1 MPALFRAITAVA
13 PALTCIEIGLTGYE
27 RLKNF
32 RLQLRLPLTY
42 DPRVTKPK
50 LAMSIRGKAA
60 IVGIGETP
68 VDRLGS
74 KPGETKKSSAEYLS
88 WALHLALEDAGL
100 SLRDFNGQGLG
111 VTIPTAYPQPFWP
124 EEVAEILGITPG
136 MLFSGGTGG
145 AGSVSLLGQM
155 SSAIDSG
162 MIDVALCIGAA
173 APFSER
179 HGGGIQ
185 PGDMRDFEIPF
196 GTMGPNSKIAMVMRR
211 HMHQYGTTLDHLGKI
226 AVAGR
231 YHASLNP
238 VAYLWKPI
246 TIEDYKESRLIA
258 DPVRLLDCVLPANG
272 GKAYILASAERAKSL
287 LKPPVYILG
296 FGERSNPSYGPRAG
310 SDALIM
316 GISDA
321 GKVSMEM
328 AGVQHSD
335 IDFLELYDDYIMVVY
350 LQIEDL
356 GFCAKGDLGFFER
369 TDFTINGQ
377 LPIQT
382 GGGMINCGQPSTA
395 GGTLHILEAVRQL
408 RGEGGDRQV
417 SHARIGLVTGLGVL
431 PYGKNLGCCAVAVL
445 GNQI

>member
-1 MPALFRAITAVA
+1 
-13 PALTCIEIGLTGYE
+13 
-27 RLKNF
+27 
-32 RLQLRLPLTY
+32 
-42 DPRVTKPK
+42 
-50 LAMSIRGKAA
+50 MSISGKAA

-68 VDRLGS
+68 TDRLGS
-74 KPGETKKSSAEYLS
+74 KPGEPRTSSAQYLA
-88 WALHLALEDAGL
+88 WAMRLSLEDAGL
-100 SLRDFNGQGLG
+100 TLKDLDGQGLG

-136 MLFSGGTGG
+136 FLLGGATGG
-145 AGSVSLLGQM
+145 AGAVSLLGGM
-155 SSAIDSG
+155 TAAINSG
-162 MIDVALCIGAA
+162 LIDIALCIGAA
-173 APFSER
+173 APFSE
-179 HGGGIQ
+179 HFGGGIQ

-226 AVAGR
+226 AVAAR

-238 VAYLWKPI
+238 SAYLRKPI
-246 TIEDYKESRLIA
+246 TIEDYKDSRLVA

-272 GKAYILASAERAKSL
+272 GKAFIMASPERARSL
-287 LKPPVYILG
+287 RKPPVYLRG

-316 GISDA
+316 GVADA
-321 GKVSMEM
+321 GRVAMEM
-328 AGVQHSD
+328 ASVKHRD
-335 IDFLELYDDYIMVVY
+335 ISFLELYDDYIIVVY

-356 GFCAKGDLGFFER
+356 GFCAKGDLDFFER

-395 GGTLHILEAVRQL
+395 GGTIHVIEAVRQL

-417 SHARIGLVTGLGVL
+417 ADAKIGLVTGLGVL

-445 GNQI
+445 STDA

>member
-1 MPALFRAITAVA
+1 MVRCKDTETV
-13 PALTCIEIGLTGYE
+13 
-27 RLKNF
+27 
-32 RLQLRLPLTY
+32 
-42 DPRVTKPK
+42 
-50 LAMSIRGKAA
+50 MSIRNKAA

-68 VDRLGS
+68 TDRLGS
-74 KPGETKKSSAEYLS
+74 KPGEPRKSSAEYVS
-88 WALHLALEDAGL
+88 WAMRLALEDAGL
-100 SLRDFNGQGLG
+100 SLKDFNGQGLG

-136 MLFSGGTGG
+136 FLLGGATGG
-145 AGSVSLLGQM
+145 AGSVSLLGGM
-155 SSAIDSG
+155 AAAINSG
-162 MIDVALCIGAA
+162 LIDVALCVGAA
-173 APFSER
+173 APFSE
-179 HGGGIQ
+179 HFGGGIQ
-185 PGDMRDFEIPF
+185 PGDMRDWEIPY

-211 HMHQYGTTLDHLGKI
+211 HMHEYGTTLDHLGKI

-238 VAYLWKPI
+238 AAYLRKPI
-246 TIEDYKESRLIA
+246 TIEDYKNSRLVA

-272 GKAYILASAERAKSL
+272 GKAYILASPERAKKL
-287 LKPPVYILG
+287 RKGPVYLKG
-296 FGERSNPSYGPRAG
+296 FGERSNPSYGARAG

-316 GISDA
+316 GVKDA
-321 GKVSMEM
+321 GKVAMEM
-328 AGVQHSD
+328 AGVKHSD
-335 IDFLELYDDYIMVVY
+335 IHFLELYDDYIIVVY

-356 GFCAKGDLGFFER
+356 GFCGKGDLDYFER
-369 TDFTINGQ
+369 TDFTFKGQ

-417 SHARIGLVTGLGVL
+417 PNAKIGLVSGLGVL

-445 GNQI
+445 GNEA

>member
-1 MPALFRAITAVA
+1 
-13 PALTCIEIGLTGYE
+13 
-27 RLKNF
+27 
-32 RLQLRLPLTY
+32 
-42 DPRVTKPK
+42 
-50 LAMSIRGKAA
+50 MSICGKAA

-68 VDRLGS
+68 TDRLGS
-74 KPGETKKSSAEYLS
+74 KPGEPRKSSAEYLS
-88 WALHLALEDAGL
+88 WAMRLALEDAGL
-100 SLRDFNGQGLG
+100 SLGDLSGQGLG
-111 VTIPTAYPQPFWP
+111 ATIPTAYPQPFWP

-155 SSAIDSG
+155 SAAISSG
-162 MIDVALCIGAA
+162 MIDLGMCIGAA
-173 APFSER
+173 APFSEH
-179 HGGGIQ
+179 HGGGLQ

-238 VAYLWKPI
+238 GAYLRKPI
-246 TIEDYKESRLIA
+246 TIDDYKNSRLVA

-272 GKAYILASAERAKSL
+272 GKAYILASPERAKKL
-287 LKPPVYILG
+287 RKPPVYLLG
-296 FGERSNPSYGPRAG
+296 FGERSNPSYGARAG
-310 SDALIM
+310 SDALVM
-316 GISDA
+316 GIKDA
-321 GKVSMEM
+321 GKVAMDM
-328 AGVQHSD
+328 AGVQHGD
-335 IDFLELYDDYIMVVY
+335 IGFLEMYDDYIIVVY

-356 GFCAKGDLGFFER
+356 GFCAKGDLGYFER
-369 TDFTINGQ
+369 TDFTFRGQ

-417 SHARIGLVTGLGVL
+417 PGAKIGLVTGLGVL

-445 GNQI
+445 GNEA

>member
-1 MPALFRAITAVA
+1 
-13 PALTCIEIGLTGYE
+13 
-27 RLKNF
+27 
-32 RLQLRLPLTY
+32 
-42 DPRVTKPK
+42 
-50 LAMSIRGKAA
+50 MSIRDKAA

-68 VDRLGS
+68 TDRLGS
-74 KPGETKKSSAEYLS
+74 KPGEPRKSSAEYIS
-88 WALHLALEDAGL
+88 WAMRLALDDAGL
-100 SLRDFNGQGLG
+100 SLKDFNGQGLG

-136 MLFSGGTGG
+136 FLLGGATGG
-145 AGSVSLLGQM
+145 AGSVSLLGGM
-155 SSAIDSG
+155 AAAIKSG
-162 MIDVALCIGAA
+162 LIDVALCIGAA
-173 APFSER
+173 APFSE
-179 HGGGIQ
+179 HFGGGIQ
-185 PGDMRDFEIPF
+185 PGDMRDWEIPY

-238 VAYLWKPI
+238 AAYLRKPI
-246 TIEDYKESRLIA
+246 TIEDYKNSRLVA

-272 GKAYILASAERAKSL
+272 GKAYILASTERAKKL
-287 LKPPVYILG
+287 RKRPVYLKG
-296 FGERSNPSYGPRAG
+296 FGERSNPSYGARAG

-316 GISDA
+316 GVKDA
-321 GKVSMEM
+321 GKVAMEM
-328 AGVQHSD
+328 AGVKHGD
-335 IDFLELYDDYIMVVY
+335 INFLELYDDYIIVVY

-356 GFCAKGDLGFFER
+356 GFCAKGDLGYFER
-369 TDFTINGQ
+369 TDFTFKGQ

-417 SHARIGLVTGLGVL
+417 PNAEIGLVSGLGVL

-445 GNQI
+445 GNEA

>member
-1 MPALFRAITAVA
+1 
-13 PALTCIEIGLTGYE
+13 
-27 RLKNF
+27 
-32 RLQLRLPLTY
+32 
-42 DPRVTKPK
+42 
-50 LAMSIRGKAA
+50 MSICGKAA

-68 VDRLGS
+68 TDRLGS
-74 KPGETKKSSAEYLS
+74 KPGEPRKSSAEYLS
-88 WALHLALEDAGL
+88 WAMRLALEDAGL
-100 SLRDFNGQGLG
+100 SLGDLSGQGLG
-111 VTIPTAYPQPFWP
+111 ATIPTAYPQPFWP

-155 SSAIDSG
+155 SAAISSG
-162 MIDVALCIGAA
+162 MIDLGMCIGAA
-173 APFSER
+173 APFSEH
-179 HGGGIQ
+179 HGGGLQ

-238 VAYLWKPI
+238 GAYLRKPI
-246 TIEDYKESRLIA
+246 TIDDYKNSRLVA

-272 GKAYILASAERAKSL
+272 GKAYILASPERAKKL
-287 LKPPVYILG
+287 RKPPVYLLG
-296 FGERSNPSYGPRAG
+296 FGERSNPSYGARAG
-310 SDALIM
+310 SDALVM
-316 GISDA
+316 GIKDA
-321 GKVSMEM
+321 GKVAMDM
-328 AGVQHSD
+328 AGVQHGD
-335 IDFLELYDDYIMVVY
+335 IGFLEMYDDYIIVVY

-356 GFCAKGDLGFFER
+356 GFCAKGDLGYFER
-369 TDFTINGQ
+369 TDFTFRGQ

-417 SHARIGLVTGLGVL
+417 PGAKFGLVTGLGVL

-445 GNQI
+445 GNEA

>member
-1 MPALFRAITAVA
+1 
-13 PALTCIEIGLTGYE
+13 
-27 RLKNF
+27 
-32 RLQLRLPLTY
+32 
-42 DPRVTKPK
+42 
-50 LAMSIRGKAA
+50 MSIRGKAA

-173 APFSER
+173 APFSEH

-321 GKVSMEM
+321 GKVAMEM

-335 IDFLELYDDYIMVVY
+335 IDFLELYDDYIIVVY

-408 RGEGGDRQV
+408 RGAGGDRQV
-417 SHARIGLVTGLGVL
+417 SHARIGLLTGLGVL

>member
-1 MPALFRAITAVA
+1 
-13 PALTCIEIGLTGYE
+13 LTRIEIKSTGYE

-32 RLQLRLPLTY
+32 RLQLLLPLTY
-42 DPRVTKPK
+42 DPRVTKTK

-74 KPGETKKSSAEYLS
+74 KPGETKKSSAEYLC

-100 SLRDFNGQGLG
+100 CLRDFNGQGLG

-124 EEVAEILGITPG
+124 EEVAEIVGITPG

-321 GKVSMEM
+321 GKVAMEM

-335 IDFLELYDDYIMVVY
+335 IDFLELYDDYIIVVY

>member
-1 MPALFRAITAVA
+1 MI
-13 PALTCIEIGLTGYE
+13 
-27 RLKNF
+27 
-32 RLQLRLPLTY
+32 
-42 DPRVTKPK
+42 
-50 LAMSIRGKAA
+50 MSIRDKAA

-68 VDRLGS
+68 TDRLGS
-74 KPGETKKSSAEYLS
+74 KPGEPRKSSAEYIS
-88 WALHLALEDAGL
+88 WAMRLVLEDAGL
-100 SLRDFNGQGLG
+100 SLKDFNGQGLG

-136 MLFSGGTGG
+136 FLLGGATGG
-145 AGSVSLLGQM
+145 AGSVSLLGGM
-155 SSAIDSG
+155 AAAINSG
-162 MIDVALCIGAA
+162 LIDVALCIGAA
-173 APFSER
+173 APFSE
-179 HGGGIQ
+179 HFGGGIQ
-185 PGDMRDFEIPF
+185 PGDMRDWEIPY

-238 VAYLWKPI
+238 AAYLRKPI
-246 TIEDYKESRLIA
+246 TIEDYKNSRLVA

-272 GKAYILASAERAKSL
+272 GKAYILASTERAKKL
-287 LKPPVYILG
+287 RKRPVYLKG
-296 FGERSNPSYGPRAG
+296 FGERSNPSYGARAG

-316 GISDA
+316 GVKDA
-321 GKVSMEM
+321 SKVAMET
-328 AGVQHSD
+328 AGVKHGD
-335 IDFLELYDDYIMVVY
+335 INFLELYDDYIIVVY

-356 GFCAKGDLGFFER
+356 GFCAKGDLRYFER
-369 TDFTINGQ
+369 TDFTFKGQ

-417 SHARIGLVTGLGVL
+417 PNAEIGLVSGLGVL

-445 GNQI
+445 GNEA

>member
-1 MPALFRAITAVA
+1 
-13 PALTCIEIGLTGYE
+13 
-27 RLKNF
+27 
-32 RLQLRLPLTY
+32 
-42 DPRVTKPK
+42 
-50 LAMSIRGKAA
+50 MSIRGKAA

-74 KPGETKKSSAEYLS
+74 KPGEPKKSSAEYLC

-162 MIDVALCIGAA
+162 MIDLALCIGAA
-173 APFSER
+173 APFSEH

-321 GKVSMEM
+321 GKVAMEM

-335 IDFLELYDDYIMVVY
+335 IDFLELYDDYIIVVY

-445 GNQI
+445 GKEV

>member
-1 MPALFRAITAVA
+1 
-13 PALTCIEIGLTGYE
+13 
-27 RLKNF
+27 
-32 RLQLRLPLTY
+32 
-42 DPRVTKPK
+42 
-50 LAMSIRGKAA
+50 MSIRDKTA

-68 VDRLGS
+68 TDRLGS
-74 KPGETKKSSAEYLS
+74 KPGEPRKSSAEYIS
-88 WALHLALEDAGL
+88 WAMRLALDDAGL
-100 SLRDFNGQGLG
+100 SLKDFNGQGLG

-136 MLFSGGTGG
+136 FLLGGATGG
-145 AGSVSLLGQM
+145 AGSVSLLGAM
-155 SSAIDSG
+155 AAAINSG
-162 MIDVALCIGAA
+162 LIDVALCIGAA
-173 APFSER
+173 APFSE
-179 HGGGIQ
+179 HFGGGIQ
-185 PGDMRDFEIPF
+185 PGDMRDWEIPY

-238 VAYLWKPI
+238 AAYLRKPI
-246 TIEDYKESRLIA
+246 TIDDYKNSRLVA

-272 GKAYILASAERAKSL
+272 GKAYILASPERSKKL
-287 LKPPVYILG
+287 RKRPVYLKG
-296 FGERSNPSYGPRAG
+296 FGERSNPSYGARAG

-316 GISDA
+316 GVKDA
-321 GKVSMEM
+321 GKVAMEV
-328 AGVQHSD
+328 ADVKHGD
-335 IDFLELYDDYIMVVY
+335 INFLELYDDYIIVVY

-356 GFCAKGDLGFFER
+356 GFCAKGDLGYFER
-369 TDFTINGQ
+369 TDFTFKGQ

-417 SHARIGLVTGLGVL
+417 PNAKIGLVSGLGVL

-445 GNQI
+445 GNEA

>member
-1 MPALFRAITAVA
+1 MGSV
-13 PALTCIEIGLTGYE
+13 EIKTT
-27 RLKNF
+27 LK
-32 RLQLRLPLTY
+32 Y
-42 DPRVTKPK
+42 DPWPTT
-50 LAMSIRGKAA
+50 MSIRGKAA

-68 VDRLGS
+68 TDRLGS
-74 KPGETKKSSAEYLS
+74 KPGEPRNSSAEYLS
-88 WALHLALEDAGL
+88 WALHLALENAGL
-100 SLRDFNGQGLG
+100 SLKDFNGQGLG

-136 MLFSGGTGG
+136 MLFAGGTGG

-155 SSAIDSG
+155 SAAINSG
-162 MIDVALCIGAA
+162 MIDLALCISAA
-173 APFSER
+173 APFSEH

-238 VAYLWKPI
+238 AAYLRKPI
-246 TIEDYKESRLIA
+246 TIQGYKESRLVA
-258 DPVRLLDCVLPANG
+258 DPIRLLDCVLPANG
-272 GKAYILASAERAKSL
+272 GKAYILASPERANKL
-287 LKPPVYILG
+287 RKPPVYILG

-310 SDALIM
+310 SDALVM
-316 GISDA
+316 GIADA
-321 GKVSMEM
+321 GKVAMEM
-328 AGVQHSD
+328 ASVRHSD
-335 IDFLELYDDYIMVVY
+335 INFLELYDDYIIVVY

-356 GFCAKGDLGFFER
+356 GFCAKGDIGYFER
-369 TDFTINGQ
+369 TDFTIKGQ

-395 GGTLHILEAVRQL
+395 GGMLHVLEAARQL

-417 SHARIGLVTGLGVL
+417 PGAKIGLVTGLGVL

-445 GNQI
+445 GNQV

>member
-1 MPALFRAITAVA
+1 
-13 PALTCIEIGLTGYE
+13 
-27 RLKNF
+27 
-32 RLQLRLPLTY
+32 
-42 DPRVTKPK
+42 
-50 LAMSIRGKAA
+50 MSIRGKAA

-68 VDRLGS
+68 TDRLGS
-74 KPGETKKSSAEYLS
+74 KPGETRRSSAQYLA
-88 WALHLALEDAGL
+88 WAMRLALEDSGL
-100 SLRDFNGQGLG
+100 TLKDLDGQGLG

-136 MLFSGGTGG
+136 FLLGGATGG
-145 AGSVSLLGQM
+145 AGAVSLLGGM
-155 SSAIDSG
+155 AAAINSG
-162 MIDVALCIGAA
+162 LIDTALCIGAA
-173 APFSER
+173 APFSE
-179 HGGGIQ
+179 HFGGGIQ
-185 PGDMRDFEIPF
+185 PADMRDFEIPF

-238 VAYLWKPI
+238 SAYLRKPI
-246 TIEDYKESRLIA
+246 TVQDYKDSRLVA

-272 GKAYILASAERAKSL
+272 GKAYIMASPERARNL
-287 LKPPVYILG
+287 RKPPVAVRG

-310 SDALIM
+310 SDALTM
-316 GISDA
+316 GVADA
-321 GKVSMEM
+321 GRVAMEM
-328 AGVQHSD
+328 AGVKHGD
-335 IDFLELYDDYIMVVY
+335 INFLELYDDYIIVVY

-369 TDFTINGQ
+369 TDFTINGR

-395 GGTLHILEAVRQL
+395 GGTIHVIEAVRQL
-408 RGEGGDRQV
+408 RGEAGERQV
-417 SHARIGLVTGLGVL
+417 PGAKIGLVTGLGVL

-445 GNQI
+445 GTEV